1 MDAARRPGPARS
13 QTARRAILDATAR
26 QFIEKGFDALTIE
39 GVAAEA
45 KVGKQTIYRW
55 WSSRSALVAD
65 CLAEGLLMPAWS
77 VPPDSG
83 DIRADLTSWLQN
95 VVAFIGQPGNDGLL
109 RSLVVAAAHDPAIAF
124 GLSERLGILA
134 LLGDRVQRAVA
145 TGELDD
151 VPVES
156 LIEALLG
163 ALVVRSL
170 QRSPMDDAFVAR
182 IVALLLPHPASPAV
196 SAPDSGG

>member
-13 QTARRAILDATAR
+13 ETARRAILDATAR
-26 QFIEKGFDALTIE
+26 QFIQLGFDAVTIE

-55 WSSRSALVAD
+55 WRSRTALVAE

-83 DIRADLTSWLQN
+83 DIRADLTVWLKN
-95 VVAFIGQPGNDGLL
+95 VTAFIGQPGNDGLL
-109 RSLVVAAAHDPAIAF
+109 RSLVAAAAQDPAVAHA
-124 GLSERLGILA
+124 LNDRLGIVA
-134 LLGDRVQRAVA
+134 LLGDRVQRAVT
-145 TGELDD
+145 TGELDP
-151 VPVES
+151 VPVEPV
-156 LIEALLG
+156 IEALIG

-170 QRSPMDDAFVAR
+170 QRAPIDDAFVDR
-182 IVALLLPHPASPAV
+182 IVALLLPPGSASDT
-196 SAPDSGG
+196 SR